1 MPPNEGA
8 DAVAAA
14 ARVFRYDVGA
24 TGPDRTREI
33 AVEAPIELSFGGAP
47 FVVMMA
53 TPRDLEDFAAG
64 FSLTEGIVEG
74 IDEIRA
80 VEVEVGE
87 AAARVNVTLSGE
99 RMSAHLARKRALV
112 GRTGCGVCGI
122 EDLEHLPKAR
132 RRLAP
137 AQAVAPAAVGAA
149 VASLDALQPLNQRT
163 RAVHAAAWCESD
175 GAISFVREDV
185 GRHNALD
192 KLIGALLRDRVNPK
206 DGFLLISSRCSFE
219 MVAKAAAFGAGTLV
233 SMSAP
238 TSLALQRAEVSGV
251 AVIAVARADQALCF
265 RAAGRDA
272 RAGEA
277 A

>member
-14 ARVFRYDVGA
+14 ARVFRYDLGA
-24 TGPDRTREI
+24 SGPDRTREI
-33 AVEAPIELSFGGAP
+33 AVETPIEISFGGAP

-64 FSLTEGIVEG
+64 FALTDGIVERL
-74 IDEIRA
+74 DEIRTI
-80 VEVEVGE
+80 EVEVGV

-122 EDLEHLPKAR
+122 EDLDHLPKSR
-132 RRLAP
+132 PRLNA
-137 AQAVAPAAVGAA
+137 AQAVAPAAIGAA
-149 VASLDALQPLNQRT
+149 VVSLDALQPLNQRT
-163 RAVHAAAWCESD
+163 RAVHAAAWCGSD
-175 GAISFVREDV
+175 GAISYVREDV

-192 KLIGALLRDRVNPK
+192 KLIGALLRDRIRPD
-206 DGFLLISSRCSFE
+206 DGFVLITSRCSFE
-219 MVAKAAAFGAGTLV
+219 MVAKAATFGAGTLV

-238 TSLALQRAEVSGV
+238 TSLALQRAEEWGV

>member
-99 RMSAHLARKRALV
+99 RMSAHLARKRALI

-163 RAVHAAAWCESD
+163 RAVHAAAWCKSD

-238 TSLALQRAEVSGV
+238 TSLALQRAEESGV